1 MRSPICHL
9 SSAIN
14 SSPFNIASEKKYDL
28 NKLIDDNNIIIS
40 FVNEPNFNIRVT
52 KIEGDVHHKIVLP
65 VACLEYLW
73 AFSHFFW
80 VFTQEYSKAQENNDE
95 NFDLAGNDRLRCSNE
110 LLAWAKINLQTTGLE
125 TWPEKEP
132 KPEAH
137 SQGSEDSKVA
147 TEIFLC
153 AIAWIIHHEI
163 AHVVLQH
170 PLVTTAFSIQ
180 EERQA
185 DLHATDWILGGI
197 PHSTPELKKRT
208 LGIVAAVLCIQ
219 SLEVNTKNSSQN
231 THPNA
236 YERIHYNT
244 ERYPVGNDQ
253 LIEALC
259 TVTLQYIFNEK
270 NINVNVD
277 GESFSSILGDLL
289 YDISRLTTS

>member
-14 SSPFNIASEKKYDL
+14 SSPFNIAPEKKHVL
-28 NKLIDDNNIIIS
+28 NALIDDNNIIIS
-40 FVNEPNFNIRVT
+40 FVNEPNFKIRVT
-52 KIEGDVHHKIVLP
+52 KIEGDALHKIVLP
-65 VACLEYLW
+65 IASLEYLW

-95 NFDLAGNDRLRCSNE
+95 NFDLAGNDRLRCSDE
-110 LLAWAKINLQTTGLE
+110 LLTWAKTNLQTTGLE
-125 TWPEKEP
+125 PWPEKYP
-132 KPEAH
+132 KPEAY

-185 DLHATDWILGGI
+185 DLHATDWILGDNS
-197 PHSTPELKKRT
+197 HSSPELKKRT

-219 SLEVNTKNSSQN
+219 SLEVNTKASSQN
-231 THPNA
+231 THPAA

-244 ERYPVGNDQ
+244 LRSPVGNDE

-259 TVTLQYIFNEK
+259 TVTLQYLFNEK